1 MVGRYCSLV
10 QLMVVCSL
18 VELLVSSRLDTFEA
32 GEKFRN
38 VRAQPWYVFVFAV
51 LIQNKIVH
59 AETSEHS
66 PGMCSPVKFNE
77 GSEERGSTRACKFP

>member
-51 LIQNKIVH
+51 LIQNKKKKTDRPRRNV
-59 AETSEHS
+59 
-66 PGMCSPVKFNE
+66 
-77 GSEERGSTRACKFP
+77 RAQPWYVFAGQIQ